1 MSPFKD
7 PEKRRQVNLESQR
20 RRREKTGVS
29 APQREPEPSPVR
41 VESPPSAPAAVP
53 SKPQPPKPP
62 APPPVQ
68 VSYFD
73 QRNQKAVI
81 DDPELRAKIDQTQD
95 YQKAKEVADRT
106 KHYFLTRGWVLWKCT
121 KLNNEIIVVVR
132 DYKVTGYPK
141 GYPVFSD
148 DEIRQ
153 LNQDGATPETWELV
167 IEAKKDTD
175 VRVEA

>member
-1 MSPFKD
+1 MSPYKD
-7 PEKRRQVNLESQR
+7 PEKEREYRRNQMR
-20 RRREKTGVS
+20 RRREKASESIAVS
-29 APQREPEPSPVR
+29 DSEVR

-53 SKPQPPKPP
+53 PKQPPKPP

-68 VSYFD
+68 ASYFD
-73 QRNQKAVI
+73 QRNQKAVV
-81 DDPELRAKIDQTQD
+81 DDPELRAKIDQSQD
-95 YQKAKEVADRT
+95 YQKAKEVADWT